1 MTIIETPRLRLR
13 PGHDGDIDDLVEGL
27 NDWSVAQWLIMP
39 PYPYGREDAAAF
51 IGWSREARYDGF
63 GHRIIADRRSDRL
76 LGCVGL
82 FNEDGAQWELGYWI
96 ARHSRRQGFASEA
109 LRRLLAHAF
118 GHAPKLAAVCAYPD
132 PGNTASCALLEQI
145 GFQPRGIGVTGKPNK
160 LGRTK
165 VSVYEL
171 PRGPLLL

>member
-109 LRRLLAHAF
+109 LRRLWPMPSAMPRSSQRSVPTRIPATRRLA
-118 GHAPKLAAVCAYPD
+118 PCSSKS
-132 PGNTASCALLEQI
+132 ASSQGES
-145 GFQPRGIGVTGKPNK
+145 G
-160 LGRTK
+160 
-165 VSVYEL
+165 
-171 PRGPLLL
+171 